1 MNEHPIDYEID
12 HDALDRIAEEMRQQL
27 EAGVVHYLDMG
38 AWLQEELD
46 RRA

>member
-27 EAGVVHYLDMG
+27 AGRLVARG
-38 AWLQEELD
+38 A
-46 RRA
+46 